1 MSIGRQPPLDGG
13 SCRFESYYPDT
24 WRVKPI
30 GDGTALEKR
39 RTVKRLGSS
48 TLPTL
53 RQIDNFKG
61 SMKLTANIIYGF
73 SGSVLSTRFDE
84 PAPTP
89 DCHKEWWEMCCSDH
103 KFVAIAAPRQHAKS
117 TGITKSYGLASALFR
132 QHDHIMIVSDTYK
145 QACMFLGEIKQE
157 LKQNLDLINL
167 FEIKEIETD
176 REDEI
181 IVRMGSDGY
190 RFRVIAIGAGSSA
203 RGFLWDG
210 KRPNLIIGDDLENDE
225 MVQNP
230 DRRENFR
237 NWINNTLVPMLPERG
252 RMRIVGTILHMDAF
266 LERLMPKSYELRV
279 KQDEL
284 RIIREPSKDNP
295 WFAAKYMAHNDDF
308 SCILWPGK
316 WTEKRLKEMRQLY
329 ISQGNPEGYYQEFL
343 NQAIDPSNAIFK
355 RDDFLDMTEKDKE
368 KDLKQ
373 FTYYIGT
380 DLAVSIQERRDY
392 SAFVVG
398 AMDQDGMLHIVNVI
412 KERMDSLKIIETLIR
427 LHIKYHPELI
437 SLEKG
442 QIEKSIGPFL
452 RAEMFRTGQFLN
464 LHPLSATTD
473 KTARSR
479 SIAARMRAGGV
490 KFDKSK
496 EWFNGLQEEMLKFPK
511 AVHDDQVDAM
521 SYIGLILD
529 RVVEGPTVSQ
539 LLKDMREEEMAE
551 QQESDIEIGRN
562 PLTGY

>member
-1 MSIGRQPPLDGG
+1 
-13 SCRFESYYPDT
+13 
-24 WRVKPI
+24 
-30 GDGTALEKR
+30 
-39 RTVKRLGSS
+39 
-48 TLPTL
+48 
-53 RQIDNFKG
+53 
-61 SMKLTANIIYGF
+61 MKLNAEIIYGF

-84 PAPTP
+84 PAATP
-89 DCHKEWWEMCCSDH
+89 ECHKEWWEMCCSDH
-103 KFVAIAAPRQHAKS
+103 EFVAIAAPRQHAKS
-117 TGITKSYGLASALFR
+117 TAITKSYGLACLLFR
-132 QHDHIMIVSDTYK
+132 QHDHVMIVSDTYK

-157 LKQNLDLINL
+157 LKFNQDLISL

-181 IVRMGSDGY
+181 IVRMGSDDY

-284 RIIREPSKDNP
+284 RIVREPNKDNP
-295 WFAAKYMAHNDDF
+295 WFAAKYAAHNEDF
-308 SCILWPGK
+308 TQILWPGK
-316 WTEKRLKEMRQLY
+316 WNEKRLKKMRQLY
-329 ISQGNPEGYYQEFL
+329 VSQGNPEGYYQEFL
-343 NQAIDPSNAIFK
+343 NQAIDPTNAIFK
-355 RDDFLDMTEKDKE
+355 KDDFLDQTDKDRG
-368 KDLKQ
+368 KDSKQ
-373 FTYYIGT
+373 FSYYIGT
-380 DLAVSIQERRDY
+380 DLAVSTLQRRDF

-398 AMDQDGMLHIVNVI
+398 AVDDSGMLHIVQVI
-412 KERMDSLKIIETLIR
+412 KERMDSLKIIETLMR
-427 LHIKYHPELI
+427 LHDRYHPDLI
-437 SLEKG
+437 SIEKG
-442 QIEKSIGPFL
+442 TIEKSIGPFL
-452 RAEMFRTGQFLN
+452 RAEMFRRSKFLN
-464 LHPLSATTD
+464 LHPVSATTD
-473 KTARSR
+473 KQARSK

-496 EWFNGLQEEMLKFPK
+496 EWFNDLQEEMLKFPK

-521 SYIGLILD
+521 SYLGLILD
-529 RVVEGPTVSQ
+529 RLHEGPTVQELIRESRDEENADFEEQ
-539 LLKDMREEEMAE
+539 DMNTGRS
-551 QQESDIEIGRN
+551 ES
-562 PLTGY
+562 TGY